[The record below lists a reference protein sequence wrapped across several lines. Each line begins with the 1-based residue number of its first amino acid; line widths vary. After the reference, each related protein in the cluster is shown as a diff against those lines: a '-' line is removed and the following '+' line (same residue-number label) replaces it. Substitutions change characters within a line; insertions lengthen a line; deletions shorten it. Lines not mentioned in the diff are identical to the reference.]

1 MFIRTDLLI
10 CIRNIYQVEKFFYMK
25 TTKDT
30 CEKPLLL
37 FYTDKDFVG
46 IVKTDTGYRISNYY
60 VSHRKLDRF
69 YSFQLEKK
77 QLLYY
82 NEEENKTVLEEIDV
96 FMGKKI
102 TEFPGKAFNF
112 DKEFII
118 ATLENGGGSH

>member
-10 CIRNIYQVEKFFYMK
+10 HIRNIYQVEKFFYMK

-37 FYTDKDFVG
+37 FCADKDFVG
-46 IVKTDTGYRISNYY
+46 IVKTNTGYRISNYY

-69 YSFQLEKK
+69 YSFQLEKR

-82 NEEENKTVLEEIDV
+82 DEEENKTVLEEIDV

-112 DKEFII
+112 EKEFVI
-118 ATLENGGGSH
+118 AALENN

>member
-46 IVKTDTGYRISNYY
+46 IVKTDTGYRISNHYI
-60 VSHRKLDRF
+60 SHRKSDRF

-96 FMGKKI
+96 FMSKKI
-102 TEFPGKAFNF
+102 TEFPGKAFDF
-112 DKEFII
+112 EKEFVI
-118 ATLENGGGSH
+118 AALENK